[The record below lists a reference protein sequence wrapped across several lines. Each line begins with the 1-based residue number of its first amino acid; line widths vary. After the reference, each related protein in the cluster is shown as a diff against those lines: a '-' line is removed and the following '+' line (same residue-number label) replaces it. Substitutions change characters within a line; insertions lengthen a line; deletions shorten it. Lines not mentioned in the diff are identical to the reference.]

1 MKVYLL
7 KGCRP
12 ILLNVLAGLL
22 STIISLYTAYDGDW
36 SIMAL
41 LTIIASGL
49 SVTSAFGLLIIYK
62 FGKLE
67 RLKQEYILIVS
78 SGGRTIP
85 A

>member
-1 MKVYLL
+1 MHLL

-12 ILLNVLAGLL
+12 TLLNALAGLL
-22 STIISLYTAYDGDW
+22 STIISLYTAHDGDW

-41 LTIIASGL
+41 LTVIASGL
-49 SVTSAFGLLIIYK
+49 SVASASGLLIIYK

-67 RLKQEYILIVS
+67 RLKQEHILIVS